1 MQLTQ
6 HALILQPPLTETSW
20 ITRGLPQTV
29 EIGPQHLTIFRRRA
43 VWREQISRFKTRS
56 PLISQGAVGGPDQD
70 RTDDLCIANAALSQL
85 SYRPKKLQFIG
96 LLNWVNGAA

>member
-1 MQLTQ
+1 MDTPD
-6 HALILQPPLTETSW
+6 AKNG
-20 ITRGLPQTV
+20 TRKC
-29 EIGPQHLTIFRRRA
+29 
-43 VWREQISRFKTRS
+43 RFVVTY
-56 PLISQGAVGGPDQD
+56 GGPDQD